1 MAFFLL
7 FVLLCF
13 AGNFANSLDL
23 HPYDYND
30 NGDRKA
36 LSSSI
41 NKADTLGFGHS
52 IDFSGAATNL
62 IVGDPHGNFG
72 GTKSGYIKI
81 YTRVGTTWTNVFQLN
96 GNEPADLLGYSV
108 AFAGDGNT
116 YAVAGA
122 PGHNDE
128 QGNVYLMSFAS
139 DTWSNTE
146 NLADLDII
154 PKEDDDGD
162 ALYQLLGFSLSGSRA
177 TGNTFIAGAPAER
190 AIGNAYILRIT
201 SSTAMSLL
209 STIAGNSVGDE
220 TGYLVSASQNGFWFA
235 ASVGQTSFKTM
246 KCTTVTNCESE
257 PTLTVEFQGNL
268 TKSTSLSIDQ
278 VENTGP
284 TVVVSGTG
292 TNGIQ
297 TGIGVVQFYG
307 CDNVEGLC
315 LGLQGQYVDDC
326 SDNLFGF
333 SSVVSQTTIGVGSP
347 NWDGKG
353 EVFLFEGYEFE
364 LIENREDFAGE
375 DCGEQIGR
383 SIAIAS
389 TDDGLTFVAAG
400 GNGYVRVW

>member
-1 MAFFLL
+1 
-7 FVLLCF
+7 
-13 AGNFANSLDL
+13 
-23 HPYDYND
+23 
-30 NGDRKA
+30 
-36 LSSSI
+36 
-41 NKADTLGFGHS
+41 
-52 IDFSGAATNL
+52 
-62 IVGDPHGNFG
+62 
-72 GTKSGYIKI
+72 
-81 YTRVGTTWTNVFQLN
+81 
-96 GNEPADLLGYSV
+96 
-108 AFAGDGNT
+108 
-116 YAVAGA
+116 
-122 PGHNDE
+122 
-128 QGNVYLMSFAS
+128 
-139 DTWSNTE
+139 
-146 NLADLDII
+146 
-154 PKEDDDGD
+154 
-162 ALYQLLGFSLSGSRA
+162 
-177 TGNTFIAGAPAER
+177 
-190 AIGNAYILRIT
+190 
-201 SSTAMSLL
+201 
-209 STIAGNSVGDE
+209 
-220 TGYLVSASQNGFWFA
+220 
-235 ASVGQTSFKTM
+235 M

-400 GNGYVRVW
+400 GNGYVRVWNKNGNVYGEITPYGTSRNLKRERLLLQCSENCAAPTSSAPTITPPPTEIYQCESFFDQFFTAILNIYAPFFPNLISRMFF